1 MSSDLEWA
9 RNADVQGRDPWL
21 SPSETSA
28 TTRQQARRSRKD
40 GLSRHS
46 SVVCLKVSVNGCV
59 LRCLLIIRVH
69 VAVIKMI
76 LKDFGKEEY
85 KSLFSSGK
93 VKVIKNEEEGRL
105 MERQRY
111 LIQQERPL
119 EGRGRGALRNRL
131 NFIPRAGS

>member
-1 MSSDLEWA
+1 
-9 RNADVQGRDPWL
+9 
-21 SPSETSA
+21 
-28 TTRQQARRSRKD
+28 
-40 GLSRHS
+40 
-46 SVVCLKVSVNGCV
+46 
-59 LRCLLIIRVH
+59 
-69 VAVIKMI
+69 MI
-76 LKDFGKEEY
+76 LKDFGKDEY